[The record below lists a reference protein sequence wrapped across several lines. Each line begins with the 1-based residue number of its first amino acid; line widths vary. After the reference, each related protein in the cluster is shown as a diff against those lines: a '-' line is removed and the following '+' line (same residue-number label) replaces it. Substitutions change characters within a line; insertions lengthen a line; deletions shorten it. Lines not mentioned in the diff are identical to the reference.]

1 MNDMELLKLADKIIS
16 RIDLRKN
23 QVALGLSELELR

>member
-16 RIDLRKN
+16 RIDLLKN